1 MSHFPPYGYSSK
13 NIKVQLD
20 LSNYATKTDLRNI
33 IHADTSSFAS
43 KKNLALLKSE
53 VDKLDTD
60 KLKTMPADL
69 AKLTNAVDNDV
80 VKKTDYNTKITELN
94 NKIPNITNLVTKSS
108 VTF

>member
-1 MSHFPPYGYSSK
+1 MKSK
-13 NIKVQLD
+13 
-20 LSNYATKTDLRNI
+20 
-33 IHADTSSFAS
+33 
-43 KKNLALLKSE
+43 

-94 NKIPNITNLVTKSS
+94 NKIPNITNIVTKSS